1 MGAIAHLPRE
11 VCNIKLTAPVEFDP
25 YTTRHIQSLKQKA
38 RAPATEI
45 YRNSGEKWMETQSP
59 GLRVEG
65 PFMSEHCSSFK
76 RDPPV

>member
-11 VCNIKLTAPVEFDP
+11 VRNIKLTAPVEFDP

-45 YRNSGEKWMETQSP
+45 YRNSGENGWKPKVQ
-59 GLRVEG
+59 G
-65 PFMSEHCSSFK
+65 
-76 RDPPV
+76 